1 MEGMVMAT
9 ENGFLELIRR
19 VRAGDEVAATELV
32 RRYEPVIR
40 RTVRLQLRD
49 PRLRRALDSQD
60 ICQSVLASF
69 FVRAASGQY
78 ELDRPTQLLN
88 LLIVMARNKLISQAR
103 RPHVVRRDPEFL
115 HVNPAA
121 EQKILSPGPS
131 PSQQAAWRDLLR
143 AFRGNLSE
151 EERQL
156 ADRRGQNQQWAA
168 IAAELGGNADAL
180 RKKLTR
186 ALDRV
191 SRQMGLDELQEE

>member
-1 MEGMVMAT
+1 MTT
-9 ENGFLELIRR
+9 ENGFLDLIRR
-19 VRAGDEVAATELV
+19 VRAGDEAAATELV
-32 RRYEPVIR
+32 QRYEPIIR
-40 RTVRLQLRD
+40 RAVRLQLRD

-103 RPHVVRRDPEFL
+103 RPHVVRRDPEFM
-115 HVNPAA
+115 HANPAV

-131 PSQQAAWRDLLR
+131 PSQQVAWRDLLH
-143 AFRGNLSE
+143 AFRRNLSE
-151 EERQL
+151 EEREL
-156 ADRRGQNQQWAA
+156 ADRRGRNQQWAA
-168 IAAELGGNADAL
+168 IAAELGGNPDAL

-191 SRQMGLDELQEE
+191 SRQMGLDELHED